1 MNWKQA
7 APSWLLLPVF
17 AYEQLLQEPCCCG
30 FLQLVSLC
38 LDAALLSLTGVL
50 STGPPLP
57 LPVLLGCE
65 VCLH

>member
-7 APSWLLLPVF
+7 APSWLLFPSI
-17 AYEQLLQEPCCCG
+17 AYEQVWQEHCCCS
-30 FLQLVSLC
+30 FLRLC

-50 STGPPLP
+50 STGPPLH
-57 LPVLLGCE
+57 LPVLLECE